1 MVDKGLSITEELN
14 SSNVYVAGIEA
25 GAIAPD
31 VAAGVNSAVAVK
43 EVTLLT
49 TGAVAQT
56 KTVNG
61 TIYKLIGLRVTT
73 SGTMTPTYAS
83 VALPQETWE
92 AGDHAHC
99 PTSVVIGNAVVY
111 ALYGA

>member
-1 MVDKGLSITEELN
+1 MYMQDNI
-14 SSNVYVAGIEA
+14 
-25 GAIAPD
+25 
-31 VAAGVNSAVAVK
+31 AAGVNSAVTVK

-83 VALPQETWE
+83 GALPQETWE

-99 PTSVVIGNAVVY
+99 PVSVVIGNAVVY